1 MLISLIFTGFLC
13 NIISLVTIVTMP
25 KKSLFHKLLLTLTIF
40 DMIFLMSGGIFMIH
54 QSLGFESQV
63 FNVLFPNIIYP
74 LAGITMTG
82 NKSTEQFW
90 NNFWDS
96 N

>member
-1 MLISLIFTGFLC
+1 M
-13 NIISLVTIVTMP
+13 VTIVTMP

-54 QSLGFESQV
+54 QSLGFESQI
-63 FNVLFPNIIYP
+63 FNDLFPNIIYP

-82 NKSTEQFW
+82 NKDTEQ
-90 NNFWDS
+90 S
-96 N
+96 LGQ